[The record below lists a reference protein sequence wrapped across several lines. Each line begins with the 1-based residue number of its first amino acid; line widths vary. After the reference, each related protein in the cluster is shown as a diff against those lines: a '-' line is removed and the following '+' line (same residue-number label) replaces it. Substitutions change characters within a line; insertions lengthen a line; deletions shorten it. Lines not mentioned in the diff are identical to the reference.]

1 MTHLA
6 KLTFKTVDRSTKR
19 DPIIARRDKLVAGL
33 KEQKLVHAAALKKQD
48 HRVERHKWMPKMS
61 LEKRQLIKTH
71 RAVRPW
77 FFEQDGGWY
86 VQCRYGA
93 RVIAA
98 DGTNNAV
105 FVKSLDEVAGVL
117 DAFLNAAAA
126 GELDTAITR
135 VAERQPR
142 IKPGAA
148 KAAANAKPDA
158 NTAKIAAL
166 NDRARQRLDHCRW
179 ILTQGVLS
187 CDPLTV
193 AELLIAVEDFD
204 AFTPDNDPYAEHDFG
219 AIKLNGNTFFW
230 KFDYLR
236 SRPADALA

>member
-19 DPIIARRDKLVAGL
+19 DPIIARRDKLIAGL
-33 KEQKLVHAAALKKQD
+33 KEQKLVYAAALKKED
-48 HRVERHKWMPKMS
+48 HRVERHKWMTNDTSERVMV
-61 LEKRQLIKTH
+61 KTH
-71 RAVRPW
+71 RRVRPW
-77 FFEQDGGWY
+77 FFEQDSGWY

-126 GELDTAITR
+126 GELDVAITR

-148 KAAANAKPDA
+148 KAAANA
-158 NTAKIAAL
+158 
-166 NDRARQRLDHCRW
+166 
-179 ILTQGVLS
+179 
-187 CDPLTV
+187 
-193 AELLIAVEDFD
+193 
-204 AFTPDNDPYAEHDFG
+204 
-219 AIKLNGNTFFW
+219 
-230 KFDYLR
+230 
-236 SRPADALA
+236 

>member
-48 HRVERHKWMPKMS
+48 HRVERHKWIKD
-61 LEKRQLIKTH
+61 EFGEAQLIKTM
-71 RAVRPW
+71 RTVRPW
-77 FFEQDGGWY
+77 FFAQDSGWY

-105 FVKSLDEVAGVL
+105 FVKSLDEVAAVL

-126 GELDTAITR
+126 GELDAAITKSGR
-135 VAERQPR
+135 
-142 IKPGAA
+142 AA
-148 KAAANAKPDA
+148 TTHQTRGSQGSSKCLSTSKHS
-158 NTAKIAAL
+158 KIAAL

-179 ILTQGVLS
+179 ILTQGVLA
-187 CDPLTV
+187 CDPITV

-219 AIKLNGNTFFW
+219 VIKLEGT
-230 KFDYLR
+230 R
-236 SRPADALA
+236 SFGSSTITI